1 MDREVQCLIIG
12 RAESKARVVPWPRI
26 RHGGGETR
34 LPSLQRDR
42 EDVKTTLSPPNF
54 QAFKAERNFRRPI
67 FLFERHTPFS
77 SPSIHPH
84 AYVSTHTWRLS
95 PSLDDSSRRFSLLS
109 LVIARSTSLV
119 GDSSRSMYRATI
131 FGEGSWKKLRDSTT
145 PLGLG
150 FSSRRSFHCCFTLFV
165 PSLKNREQ
173 VKKVVIGSL
182 PPSFF
187 FPFLSFFIP
196 NSRHKFLDEGTP
208 RGRCHKRFVAKRLFT
223 PLLLHLLN

>member
-77 SPSIHPH
+77 SPQFTP

-165 PSLKNREQ
+165 PSLKNRL
-173 VKKVVIGSL
+173 KRWLSAPFL
-182 PPSFF
+182 PPFSFLF
-187 FPFLSFFIP
+187 FLSLSQTLDTSFSTKERREVDAT
-196 NSRHKFLDEGTP
+196 NDSLLKGFLP
-208 RGRCHKRFVAKRLFT
+208 LCYFT
-223 PLLLHLLN
+223 F

>member
-77 SPSIHPH
+77 SPSIHPRIRKYAH
-84 AYVSTHTWRLS
+84 LTALSLPGRLLTKVFSLITRHREIYVSGGRFF
-95 PSLDDSSRRFSLLS
+95 SLDVSCHDFRRG
-109 LVIARSTSLV
+109 VVEKTARLY
-119 GDSSRSMYRATI
+119 DA
-131 FGEGSWKKLRDSTT
+131 FGT
-145 PLGLG
+145 
-150 FSSRRSFHCCFTLFV
+150 
-165 PSLKNREQ
+165 
-173 VKKVVIGSL
+173 
-182 PPSFF
+182 
-187 FPFLSFFIP
+187 
-196 NSRHKFLDEGTP
+196 
-208 RGRCHKRFVAKRLFT
+208 RLFLEEKLS
-223 PLLLHLLN
+223 LLLHPLCPFPEKQGTG